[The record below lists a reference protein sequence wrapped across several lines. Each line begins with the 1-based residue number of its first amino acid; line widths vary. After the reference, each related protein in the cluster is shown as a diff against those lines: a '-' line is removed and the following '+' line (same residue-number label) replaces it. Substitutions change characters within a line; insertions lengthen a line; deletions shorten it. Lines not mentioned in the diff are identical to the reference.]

1 MERAVRPGGDPW
13 GTVAQDVQDV
23 EPDAFEESE
32 PVPATTV
39 TLVEGASFAICGL
52 RGDVESGGV
61 EGLFVGDTRICSRL
75 VLSVDGELVEPLTLA
90 VRSPS
95 SATFVGRTADR
106 RLLVFRDLWVGQ
118 GMRLDV
124 RIRNLA
130 REPRRATIHV
140 EVGTDLAGL
149 FDVKRGSV
157 PPARAGWEVDGDT
170 VRIEDEGRRRGLR
183 ARGAG
188 SPTAHVDGRLEWQV
202 EVEPGA
208 TWEACVELVALR
220 AGEEVATLY
229 PCDRAPEQVPA
240 LTGRLGWRRE
250 LPSVTSDVAGLAHAV
265 LRSGEDLAALRLVDP
280 DHPEDVLIAAGAPWY
295 MTLFG
300 RDSLLSSWM
309 ALALDPSLGLGTART
324 LARLQGRHDDPE
336 TEEQPGRILHE
347 VRFSRGPSLRLAD
360 GDVYYGTVDATAL
373 FVMLVHELWRWGVD
387 DAEIEALRPA
397 VDAALGWL
405 EGPGDAD
412 GDGFV
417 EYGAPSGPRSLA
429 NQGWKDSQDS
439 VAFADGRL
447 AEAPIAL
454 SEAQGY
460 AFAAWRAG
468 AALAVAGGDQ
478 RTAATRAAKAEALRA
493 AFEDAFWLPGTGAYA
508 IALDRE
514 KRPVD
519 AIASNMGHL
528 LWSGIV
534 ADRGRAAA
542 VARHLVSPELFTG
555 WGVRTLATS
564 MARYSPLSYHNGS
577 VWPHDTAICVAGLR
591 RYGFVDE
598 ANGVAGGLLSAAEA
612 LGGRLPELF
621 AGLTAEEMPVP
632 VRYPTS
638 CSPQAWAS
646 AAPLLLL
653 RSFLGFEPDVPNRR
667 VEVGPALPAGASTLS
682 LADLPFAGGR
692 VTIEVDGDALAVRGL
707 DRGLALLRPGG

>member
-13 GTVAQDVQDV
+13 GTVAQDVHDV

-61 EGLFVGDTRICSRL
+61 EGVFVGDTRICSRL
-75 VLSVDGELVEPLTLA
+75 QLTIDGELVEPLTLA

-118 GMRLDV
+118 GMRQDV
-124 RIRNLA
+124 RVRNLA
-130 REPRRATIHV
+130 REPRDATIRLAA
-140 EVGTDLAGL
+140 GADLAEL
-149 FDVKRGSV
+149 FDVKRGVV
-157 PPARAGWEVDGDT
+157 PPARVACEADGD
-170 VRIEDEGRRRGLR
+170 VLRFEDERRRRGLR
-183 ARGAG
+183 LRGGA
-188 SPTAHVDGRLEWQV
+188 SPVALPDGQLEWRV
-202 EVEPGA
+202 EVAPGA
-208 TWEACVELVALR
+208 TWETCVELVALR
-220 AGEEVATLY
+220 DREEVASLY
-229 PCDRAPEQVPA
+229 PCGRPPEQVPA

-250 LPSVTSDVAGLAHAV
+250 LPVVSSDVPGLAHAV
-265 LRSGEDLAALRLVDP
+265 LRTGDDLAALRLVDP

-309 ALALDPSLGLGTART
+309 ALALDPALGLGTART
-324 LARLQGRHDDPE
+324 LARLQGRRDDPE

-360 GDVYYGTVDATAL
+360 GDVYYGTVDATPL

-387 DAEIEALRPA
+387 EAEIEALRPA

-405 EGPGDAD
+405 DGPGDAD

-429 NQGWKDSQDS
+429 NQGWKDSHDS

-447 AEAPIAL
+447 AEAPIAIA
-454 SEAQGY
+454 EAQGY

-468 AALAVAGGDQ
+468 AALAAAAGDP
-478 RTAATRAAKAEALRA
+478 RTAAARAAKAEELRA
-493 AFEDAFWLPGTGAYA
+493 AFEAAFWLPEAEAYA
-508 IALDRE
+508 LALDRE

-534 ADRGRAAA
+534 ADPDRAAA

-555 WGVRTLATS
+555 WGIRTLSTS
-564 MARYSPLSYHNGS
+564 MTRYSPLSYHNGS
-577 VWPHDTAICVAGLR
+577 VWPHDTAICAAGLR
-591 RYGFVDE
+591 RAGFVQE
-598 ANGVAGGLLSAAEA
+598 ANRVAGGLLSAAEA

-621 AGLTAEEMPVP
+621 AGLTADELPMP

-653 RSFLGFEPDVPNRR
+653 RSFLGLEADVPNGR
-667 VEVGPALPAGASTLS
+667 VEVDPALPDGASS
-682 LADLPFAGGR
+682 LALAELPFAGGR